1 MGRHHK
7 SVTLTKDQWIF
18 IKSILNEEMEECKE
32 VLLSTDFDEWDLGE
46 RSKTEKFITPAG

>member
-32 VLLSTDFDEWDLGE
+32 VLLSTDFDEWDLGGE
-46 RSKTEKFITPAG
+46 EQDGKI